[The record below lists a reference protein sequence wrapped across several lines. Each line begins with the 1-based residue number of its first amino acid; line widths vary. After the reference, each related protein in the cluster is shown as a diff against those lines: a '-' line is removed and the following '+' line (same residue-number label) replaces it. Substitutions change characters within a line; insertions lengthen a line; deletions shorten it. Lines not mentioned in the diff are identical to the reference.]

1 MSPPPPARPPVELL
15 VFERADCTYCRVFRR
30 DVLPQYR
37 QAVREDAVPLRF
49 VDIDKSD
56 LGSLALKRRIDTL
69 PTAVL
74 MKNGSEVD
82 RIVGYWGPD
91 NFFKLLAHI
100 LARMESELRAFP
112 NVNLQLLSR
121 LLLAAAI
128 RRATSTRTCAMIR
141 VRSSVGPSAL

>member
-1 MSPPPPARPPVELL
+1 MRITDRRRSCPSPPAVGRPDASRAALNVAAPASAPAVELL

-56 LGSLALKRRIDTL
+56 LGNLALKRRIDTL

-91 NFFKLLAHI
+91 NFFKLLAHM
-100 LARMESELRAFP
+100 LARME
-112 NVNLQLLSR
+112 
-121 LLLAAAI
+121 
-128 RRATSTRTCAMIR
+128 
-141 VRSSVGPSAL
+141 

>member
-1 MSPPPPARPPVELL
+1 MRSLIAAAAALLLLLPAGPDTGRAALNVAAPAATPPVELL
-15 VFERADCTYCRVFRR
+15 VFERADCAYCRVFRR

-100 LARMESELRAFP
+100 LARME
-112 NVNLQLLSR
+112 
-121 LLLAAAI
+121 
-128 RRATSTRTCAMIR
+128 
-141 VRSSVGPSAL
+141 

>member
-1 MSPPPPARPPVELL
+1 MRAFVSAAVACLLLPLAGQDAGRAALNVAAAGAPAVELL
-15 VFERADCTYCRVFRR
+15 VFERADCAYCRIFRR

-37 QAVREDAVPLRF
+37 HAVRDNAVPLRF

-56 LGSLALKRRIDTL
+56 TGSLALKARIDTL

-100 LARMESELRAFP
+100 LARMD
-112 NVNLQLLSR
+112 
-121 LLLAAAI
+121 
-128 RRATSTRTCAMIR
+128 
-141 VRSSVGPSAL
+141 